1 MAALTTDRNTPA
13 YSGGFHSM
21 ERNLAASTTVF
32 AGSMVAQNAAG
43 DAVPAA
49 ATNTLTVLG
58 RAANRASTVAGSTQM
73 GSVVRIERGVFRFAN
88 SASSDAITIADY
100 GKPCY
105 AVDDQTV
112 AKTNGSGARPQAGII
127 RDVDAQGVWVEF

>member
-1 MAALTTDRNTPA
+1 MAALTTDRNTLA
-13 YSGGFHSM
+13 RNGGFTHM
-21 ERNLAASTTVF
+21 ERDLAANTSVF

-43 DAVPAA
+43 AAVPAS

-58 RAANRASTVAGSTQM
+58 RAQHRASTVAGSTLP
-73 GSVVRIERGVFRFAN
+73 SKVVIERGVFRFAN
-88 SASSDAITIADY
+88 SAAGDAITIADY

-112 AKTNGSGARPQAGII
+112 AKTDDTGARPQAGII
-127 RDVDAQGVWVEF
+127 RDVDAQGVWVEI

>member
-1 MAALTTDRNTPA
+1 MAALTNDRNTPER
-13 YSGGFHSM
+13 SGGFTHL
-21 ERNLAASTTVF
+21 ERDLAASTTIF

-43 DAVPAA
+43 AAVPAA

-58 RAANRASTVAGSTQM
+58 RAAHRASTVAGSTQL
-73 GSVVRIERGVFRFAN
+73 GSVVRIDRGTFRFAN
-88 SASSDAITIADY
+88 STSTDAITIADY

-112 AKTNGSGARPQAGII
+112 AKTDNSAARPKAGII
-127 RDVDAQGVWVEF
+127 RDVDALGVWVEF

>member
-1 MAALTTDRNTPA
+1 MAALTNDRNTPER
-13 YSGGFHSM
+13 SGGFTHL
-21 ERNLAASTTVF
+21 ERDLAASTTIF

-43 DAVPAA
+43 AAVPAA

-58 RAANRASTVAGSTQM
+58 RAAHRASTAAGSTLPDK
-73 GSVVRIERGVFRFAN
+73 VRIDRGTFRFAN
-88 SASSDAITIADY
+88 STSTDAITIADY

-112 AKTNGSGARPQAGII
+112 AKTDNSAARPKAGII
-127 RDVDAQGVWVEF
+127 RDVDALGVWVEF

>member
-1 MAALTTDRNTPA
+1 MTALSTDRNTPA
-13 YSGGFHSM
+13 RAGFADLK
-21 ERNLAASTTVF
+21 RDLAASTTVF
-32 AGSMVAQNAAG
+32 AGSMAAQNAAG
-43 DAVPAA
+43 AAVPAS

-58 RAANRASTVAGSTQM
+58 RAKHRASTAAGSTLPT
-73 GSVVRIERGVFRFAN
+73 SVEIERGVFRFAN
-88 SASSDAITIADY
+88 SGGGDAITIADY

-112 AKTNGSGARPQAGII
+112 AKTSDTGARPQAGII